1 MNAATPAR
9 RWRRRAEARP
19 EEILEAALDEFSER
33 GFDAA
38 RMEDVARRAGLSKAG
53 VYLYFESKEA
63 LLEALIEAKVAPL
76 AQQARQLAASG
87 LSDPLLALRMLARIA
102 AERIRD
108 PRLFAVPRLVISLSA
123 RFPAIADHY
132 RKNVVEIALA
142 ALTQLIEAAIKTGQ
156 IRRADPRAVARAFIG
171 PLFFEAMWTHVLR
184 GETALDRPEN
194 LIESHFDIL
203 LKGLEP
209 RA

>member
-1 MNAATPAR
+1 MPTPR
-9 RWRRRAEARP
+9 RWTRRAEARP

-63 LLEALIEAKVAPL
+63 LLKALIEAKVAPL
-76 AQQARQLAASG
+76 AHQARALADAG
-87 LSDPLLALRMLARIA
+87 MGDPLLALRMFARVGV
-102 AERIRD
+102 ERIRD
-108 PRLFAVPRLVISLSA
+108 PRLFGVPRLVISLSG
-123 RFPAIADHY
+123 RFPEVAEHY
-132 RKNVVEIALA
+132 RRNVVEIALG
-142 ALTQLIEAAIKTGQ
+142 ALTRLVEAAAAEGQ
-156 IRRADPRAVARAFIG
+156 IRAVEPRAAARAFIG
-171 PLFFEAMWTHVLR
+171 PIFFEAMWAHVLR
-184 GETALDRPEN
+184 GETALDHPEK